1 MPEFRQDI
9 ITGNWVI
16 VAKERARRPED
27 FSKPEKPHKE
37 HYRENCPFCVGN
49 EGQTPPEV
57 YAVRRDG
64 SQPDQPG
71 WKVRAVPN
79 KFPALTSNGQV
90 STGDVGIYRTM
101 SGVGAHE
108 VILETPDHDRSPAEL
123 TQQELED
130 VIATYRHRYRA
141 LLEDDRIKYVSIF
154 RNHGRSA
161 GASLEHPH
169 SQVIATP
176 IVPPRIQDS
185 ISAANDY
192 HSRTGKCV
200 YCYVLE
206 EEREAGVRV
215 VYSNPGFV
223 VFEPFASRTPFET
236 CIMPLRHSPSFG
248 EISDQEIQQLADALG
263 LTMRKIA
270 DGLNDPPYNYVIR
283 TAPIGDEYED
293 SEHLHWH
300 IRIFPKLAIAA
311 GFEMGTGIYI
321 NTATP
326 EDTAKFLRNI

>member
-176 IVPPRIQDS
+176 IDPPQYR
-185 ISAANDY
+185 
-192 HSRTGKCV
+192 GC
-200 YCYVLE
+200 
-206 EEREAGVRV
+206 
-215 VYSNPGFV
+215 
-223 VFEPFASRTPFET
+223 
-236 CIMPLRHSPSFG
+236 SPSG
-248 EISDQEIQQLADALG
+248 PQKPSRAHALRSLHQQNMEQAHQTLLSCCALG
-263 LTMRKIA
+263 
-270 DGLNDPPYNYVIR
+270 NSSPYLWIR
-283 TAPIGDEYED
+283 WG
-293 SEHLHWH
+293 
-300 IRIFPKLAIAA
+300 
-311 GFEMGTGIYI
+311 
-321 NTATP
+321 
-326 EDTAKFLRNI
+326 